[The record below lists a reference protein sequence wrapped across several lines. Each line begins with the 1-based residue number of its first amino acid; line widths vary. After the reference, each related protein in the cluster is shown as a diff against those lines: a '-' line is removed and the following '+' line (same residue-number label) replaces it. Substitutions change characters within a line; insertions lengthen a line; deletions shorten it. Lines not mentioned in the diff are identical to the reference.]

1 MARMGT
7 VNNAF
12 WADGVAPT
20 GEAVV
25 ADVLLSVRLAHVRET
40 AGLGLRTRTLRLR
53 RQVLVGVI
61 LLQCSLLL
69 VVAVLFL
76 GALVKRLMLRIL
88 DGAAWATVPTARL
101 TIVLRVVRLAPFIL
115 IRPCLDIG

>member
-40 AGLGLRTRTLRLR
+40 AGLGMF
-53 RQVLVGVI
+53 
-61 LLQCSLLL
+61 SLLL

-88 DGAAWATVPTARL
+88 HGAAWATVPTARL